1 MGNIRRTLD
10 DKLQCILQILL
21 RKEKHIFIEE
31 LLTLIVDEPLDEDDY
46 GYIYDFLVGHG
57 IDIFKAE
64 NQDVHKSKE
73 QKDAIKKSKEKY
85 LKKLNV
91 ENKYSVTDTL
101 NKANIN
107 PYEYIDD
114 GDISDILK
122 LINQKGSIQ
131 WLFEIIYK

>member
-73 QKDAIKKSKEKY
+73 QKDAINADCQPKRPPVPYSAATPW
-85 LKKLNV
+85 LNWRPAR
-91 ENKYSVTDTL
+91 DTL
-101 NKANIN
+101 NGQNFQ
-107 PYEYIDD
+107 
-114 GDISDILK
+114 L
-122 LINQKGSIQ
+122 
-131 WLFEIIYK
+131 